1 MNDEFFTQALRE
13 NRYLKAIQL
22 INRFET
28 ELEHELKRFGDQIV
42 EANSDQFETGV
53 EGRWNNSRSSGSVIA
68 FARVDYD
75 LDRVSSQ
82 DANPSDLT
90 LNISF
95 RWVEPA
101 EYGHADVDG
110 ALTLLSYKIKQL
122 QANDYEAV
130 SQVTREDEWPVHLAD
145 DAFSN
150 APGIVYVPIETAAD
164 MKDAE
169 RALQE
174 HFEEFISMYGIKA
187 DQN

>member
-1 MNDEFFTQALRE
+1 MNDEFFTQALQG

-42 EANSDQFETGV
+42 EANPYQFETGV
-53 EGRWNNSRSSGSVIA
+53 EGRWNNRRSSGSVIA

-75 LDRVSSQ
+75 LRRVSSADD
-82 DANPSDLT
+82 DATDLT
-90 LNISF
+90 LNHSF
-95 RWVEPA
+95 RWVEPG

-122 QANDYEAV
+122 RAEDYETV
-130 SQVTREDEWPVHLAD
+130 SQATKEDEWPVHLAD

-150 APGIVYVPIETAAD
+150 APGIIYVPVETAAE
-164 MKDAE
+164 MQNAE
-169 RALQE
+169 QTLQE
-174 HFEEFISMYGIKA
+174 HFEEFVSMYGVKA
-187 DQN
+187 EQD

>member
-1 MNDEFFTQALRE
+1 MNDEFFTQALQG

-28 ELEHELKRFGDQIV
+28 ELEHELKRFGNQLI
-42 EANSDQFETGV
+42 EANPGQFETGV
-53 EGRWNNSRSSGSVIA
+53 EGRWNNRRSTGSVIA

-75 LDRVSSQ
+75 LNRVSSVT
-82 DANPSDLT
+82 DGAADLT
-90 LNISF
+90 LNFSF
-95 RWVEPA
+95 RWVDPG

-122 QANDYEAV
+122 SVDDYDAV
-130 SQVTREDEWPVHLAD
+130 SQATREDEWPVYFAD

-150 APGIVYVPIETAAD
+150 APGIVYVPVETAAE

-174 HFEEFISMYGIKA
+174 HFEAFVSMYGVKA

>member
-1 MNDEFFTQALRE
+1 MNDEFFTQALQG

-28 ELEHELKRFGDQIV
+28 ELEHELKRFGNQLV
-42 EANSDQFETGV
+42 EANPGQFETGV
-53 EGRWNNSRSSGSVIA
+53 EGRWNNRRSTSSVIA

-75 LDRVSSQ
+75 LNRVSSVT
-82 DANPSDLT
+82 DGAADLT
-90 LNISF
+90 LNLSF
-95 RWVEPA
+95 RWVDPG
-101 EYGHADVDG
+101 EYGHVDIDG

-122 QANDYEAV
+122 PVDDYDAV
-130 SQVTREDEWPVHLAD
+130 SQATREDEWSVYFAD

-150 APGIVYVPIETAAD
+150 APGIVYVPVETAAE
-164 MKDAE
+164 MKDAG

-174 HFEEFISMYGIKA
+174 HFEEFVSMYGVHA